1 MNEIDN
7 VSLIS
12 GSKRGLYDKMKNMLI
27 SSDELSDNTVL
38 ELRAKGEMSAFN
50 KQPNLTF
57 ETDSPA
63 ILQQAVAQTREFNID
78 VTNGLINQ
86 RRFDPRK
93 VDVIARKGTIER
105 WILNASLPVGFT
117 IQGVKFVV
125 ESQGEHQF
133 QAEELAWK
141 DTVWVKNKTQILV
154 KFDQASSGNYPFLF
168 GVSNLMLEDMGCIGV
183 LVVQ

>member
-1 MNEIDN
+1 M
-7 VSLIS
+7 LFS
-12 GSKRGLYDKMKNMLI
+12 G
-27 SSDELSDNTVL
+27 DELANNTVL
-38 ELRAKGEMSAFN
+38 ELRAQGQLSAFN

-57 ETDSPA
+57 ETDAPA

-93 VDVIARKGTIER
+93 VDVMARKGTIER

-117 IQGVKFVV
+117 IQGAKFVV
-125 ESQGEHQF
+125 ESQGEHQL

-141 DTVWVKNKTQILV
+141 DTVWVKKQN
-154 KFDQASSGNYPFLF
+154 
-168 GVSNLMLEDMGCIGV
+168 SNFSEI
-183 LVVQ
+183 